1 MNFSPPIPINQGMSA
16 LSGKRILVVDDDEP
30 MLLAVSKVLTRGGA
44 RVEAASTT
52 VDAMALMSDKEIWFD
67 AVLTDL
73 RMPVT
78 SGKFIL
84 SVIKTMH
91 PDMPVLIMSA
101 FWTPEMKTEC
111 LQLGVA
117 QCLDKPL
124 DASHLLGA
132 IARTLEGPRH

>member
-1 MNFSPPIPINQGMSA
+1 MSA
-16 LSGKRILVVDDDEP
+16 LAGKKILVVDDDEP
-30 MLLAVSKVLTRGGA
+30 MLLAVSKVLSRGGA
-44 RVEAASTT
+44 SVKSASTT
-52 VDAMALMSDKEIWFD
+52 VDAMTLMSDKDVSFD

-84 SVIKTMH
+84 SVIKTVH

-101 FWTPEMKTEC
+101 FWTPEMKAEC
-111 LQLGVA
+111 IELGVA

-132 IARTLEGPRH
+132 LARTLERSQNI